1 MEKALPASCLKDV
14 ARQVVE
20 VFLQAGERYERRP
33 IMPYSP
39 DQKDVDG
46 IKELEDQAPKVC
58 PNCGKPMKKIVTSR
72 EFRSYTTKCPWC
84 KTKFEVKG

>member
-1 MEKALPASCLKDV
+1 MD
-14 ARQVVE
+14 
-20 VFLQAGERYERRP
+20 ERYERGT

-39 DQKDVDG
+39 DQKDDDG

-58 PNCGKPMKKIVTSR
+58 PNCGKPLKKIVTSR